1 MPGARRGFQSVA
13 CAKTLF
19 LRQRYVS
26 NTETSG
32 LASLSVAER
41 ILEILEIGT
50 YPLLRCAFWRHPC
63 RYWLSL
69 LRYSTR

>member
-1 MPGARRGFQSVA
+1 MAGMRPQLSQLYRRSMPGARRGFQSVA

-26 NTETSG
+26 NTEING

-41 ILEILEIGT
+41 ILAVLDV
-50 YPLLRCAFWRHPC
+50 
-63 RYWLSL
+63 
-69 LRYSTR
+69 